1 MKKLFTLLL
10 GILIISTSSFS
21 QTRFGVKGG
30 LNFMNASNITTD
42 VNSTWKSQTG
52 YQLGIALQFKIPVI
66 GLAIQP
72 ELLYST
78 VESVDPALSTN
89 SIKLDYVTLPVN
101 FELGVDMLV
110 FRPFI
115 VASPFISYAIQKGA
129 RLEDQPWD
137 DINRFDY
144 GIGLGA
150 GFDLWK
156 LQIMGKYNWGLGKLQ
171 SADANWDQKE
181 TYNNAKLQGF
191 QLSVAF
197 LF

>member
-1 MKKLFTLLL
+1 MKKIFALFVGVLL
-10 GILIISTSSFS
+10 ISTAATS

-30 LNFMNASNITTD
+30 LNFTGLSNISSN
-42 VNSTWKSQTG
+42 VNETWKNQTG
-52 YQLGIALQFKIPVI
+52 YQLGIALQFKVPVI

-78 VESVDPALSTN
+78 VETASEQDPTQA
-89 SIKLDYVTLPVN
+89 IKLDYVTLPVN
-101 FELGVDMLV
+101 FEFGVDMLI

-115 VASPFISYAIQKGA
+115 VASPFVSYAIQKGA

-144 GIGLGA
+144 GVGLGA
-150 GFDLWK
+150 GFDIWK

-171 SADANWDQKE
+171 SADATWNDSD
-181 TYNNAKLQGF
+181 TYKNAKLQGF

>member
-1 MKKLFTLLL
+1 MKKLLALLL
-10 GILIISTSSFS
+10 GILIVSTSSFS
-21 QTRFGVKGG
+21 QIRFGVKGG
-30 LNFMNASNITTD
+30 LNFASASNITSNIND
-42 VNSTWKSQTG
+42 TWKSQSG
-52 YQLGIALQFKIPVI
+52 YQLGVALQIKVPLI

-78 VESVDPALSTN
+78 VRENIDDPANTIN
-89 SIKLDYVTLPVN
+89 IDYITLPIN
-101 FELGVDMLV
+101 FELGVDMLI

-115 VASPFISYAIQKGA
+115 VASPFISYAIQNST
-129 RLEDQPWD
+129 RLENQPFD

-144 GIGLGA
+144 GIGIGA

-156 LQIMGKYNWGLGKLQ
+156 LQVMGKYNWGLGKLQ
-171 SADANWDQKE
+171 TADATWDQAS
-181 TYNNAKLQGF
+181 TYKNATLQGF

>member
-1 MKKLFTLLL
+1 MKKLSALLL
-10 GILIISTSSFS
+10 GILIVSTSLFS

-30 LNFMNASNITTD
+30 LNFQNMSNISTNLND
-42 VNSTWKSQTG
+42 TWKNQTG
-52 YQLGIALQFKIPVI
+52 YQLGIALQFKVPLI
-66 GLAIQP
+66 GMAIQP

-78 VESVDPALSTN
+78 VKTSIDNDPANTFDM
-89 SIKLDYVTLPVN
+89 DYVTLPIN

-115 VASPFISYAIQKGA
+115 VASPFISYMIQNQT
-129 RLEDQPWD
+129 RLEDQPISD
-137 DINRFDY
+137 MNRFDY

-156 LQIMGKYNWGLGKLQ
+156 LQIMGKYNWGLGKLKT
-171 SADANWDQKE
+171 ADATWDQAE
-181 TYNNAKLQGF
+181 TYKNAKMQGF

>member
-1 MKKLFTLLL
+1 MKKLLALLL
-10 GILIISTSSFS
+10 GILIVSTSSFS
-21 QTRFGVKGG
+21 QSRFGIKGG
-30 LNFMNASNITTD
+30 LNFASASNISSNINETW
-42 VNSTWKSQTG
+42 NSKSG
-52 YQLGIALQFKIPVI
+52 YQFGVALQLRVPLI

-78 VESVDPALSTN
+78 VESVDPALPTN
-89 SIKLDYVTLPVN
+89 SIKLDYLTLPIN
-101 FELGVDMLV
+101 FELGVDMLI

-150 GFDLWK
+150 GIDLWK

-171 SADANWDQKE
+171 AAGHEWDQAN
-181 TYNNAKLQGF
+181 TYKNATLQGF

>member
-150 GFDLWK
+150 GVDLWK

-171 SADANWDQKE
+171 SADANWDQAD
-181 TYNNAKLQGF
+181 TYKNATLQGF

>member
-1 MKKLFTLLL
+1 MKKFLALIL
-10 GILIISTSSFS
+10 GILIVSTSSFS
-21 QTRFGVKGG
+21 QSRFGIKGG
-30 LNFMNASNITTD
+30 LNFASMSNISSN
-42 VNSTWKSQTG
+42 VNETWKNQTG
-52 YQLGIALQFKIPVI
+52 YQLGVALQLKVPLL

-78 VESVDPALSTN
+78 INTSINNDPANTFN
-89 SIKLDYVTLPVN
+89 IDYLTLPVN
-101 FELGVDMLV
+101 IEIGIDMLI

-115 VASPFISYAIQKGA
+115 VASPFISYAIQNDT
-129 RLEDQPWD
+129 RLENQPIS

-144 GIGLGA
+144 GVGLGA

-156 LQIMGKYNWGLGKLQ
+156 LQIMGKYNWGLGKLKT
-171 SADANWDQKE
+171 ADATWDQIG
-181 TYNNAKLQGF
+181 TYKDATLQGF